1 MAIRVHASIPNI
13 KKIEGLTEGVEIY
26 NGVLELGVLDDA
38 WNDFCGYWWGDSQAS
53 SFEVLVESDD
63 IDDVIADIYE
73 VAEIKESNGDS
84 KGIYNLEALEIMA
97 EFAKKHNFVMR
108 FETY

>member
-1 MAIRVHASIPNI
+1 MEL
-13 KKIEGLTEGVEIY
+13 KEI
-26 NGVLELGVLDDA
+26 LELAL
-38 WNDFCGYWWGDSQAS
+38 S
-53 SFEVLVESDD
+53 
-63 IDDVIADIYE
+63 
-73 VAEIKESNGDS
+73 EIKESNGDS